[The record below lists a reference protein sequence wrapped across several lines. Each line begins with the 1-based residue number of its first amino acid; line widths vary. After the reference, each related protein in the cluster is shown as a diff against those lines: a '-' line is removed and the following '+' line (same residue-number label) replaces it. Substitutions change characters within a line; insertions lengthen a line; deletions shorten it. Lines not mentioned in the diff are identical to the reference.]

1 MFQHI
6 VYSLANRQGLFA
18 YVCNLIISLT
28 ACSIMHEQRCWF
40 IMMVP
45 TTLFKPVRSSSHE
58 QSVQHAWT
66 SLWTTMFRLAS
77 STMLKPVNNHVQA
90 GQLNHV
96 QACQTCS
103 GWPAQPCLSLWTTM
117 LFKLA
122 SSTMFKPVNNH
133 VQAGQFNHVQ
143 PGQQPCS
150 GWPAQPCSSLSTTMF
165 RLASLTMFKSVN
177 NHVQAGSLNH
187 VQACQQAKTSCAFL
201 RV

>member
-1 MFQHI
+1 MFQVSTYCI
-6 VYSLANRQGLFA
+6 QLGESTVVVR
-18 YVCNLIISLT
+18 VCVITCNLVISLT

-117 LFKLA
+117 
-122 SSTMFKPVNNH
+122 H

-143 PGQQPCS
+143 VCQQPCS
-150 GWPAQPCSSLSTTMF
+150 GLSTTMF
-165 RLASLTMFKSVN
+165 SLASLTMFKSVN
-177 NHVQAGSLNH
+177 NHVQAG
-187 VQACQQAKTSCAFL
+187 
-201 RV
+201 